1 VKRVTKKEEE
11 EDEFSFF
18 SFLHFIA
25 CPHPPFSFPFL
36 GRRIFVVPF
45 RCKPTSLSLYQ
56 HAATHSRL
64 TLPSFH
70 LLYKPPPLRI
80 RNSESYGRIEATIV
94 MQSKLMLCL
103 YRWLELEL
111 EMVFFFCF
119 DTSYPIKRIARVLS
133 AIQYIAHILYKMV
146 VTFFFF
152 FSFFF

>member
-1 VKRVTKKEEE
+1 MKRVTKKEEE

-18 SFLHFIA
+18 FLHFIA

-70 LLYKPPPLRI
+70 LLYNPPPPLRI

-103 YRWLELEL
+103 YRWLARAGDGL
-111 EMVFFFCF
+111 FFF
-119 DTSYPIKRIARVLS
+119 VLIRLIQS
-133 AIQYIAHILYKMV
+133 KGLPEFSLLQYIAHILYKMV